1 MQGSLLHLLYNGI
14 SIGSH
19 TCRILYYTCYILESQ
34 LGLLHAGFSF
44 TPPLQVN
51 LYWESPDL
59 LYKGISI
66 ESTYT
71 ENSLVDHG
79 HKGISFGTATCRIPY
94 LTSYIR
100 PTMYVKSSL
109 SAPLY
114 GDSHMFTWPKAH
126 MPSCPCT
133 QTDGLTCIHA
143 YSLVPTCIGTM
154 IYSSRSLLCPLRRPP
169 HTQKKHAYIYI
180 YIYPCIHM
188 YIYIYI
194 YICSLIYV

>member
-1 MQGSLLHLLYNGI
+1 M
-14 SIGSH
+14 
-19 TCRILYYTCYILESQ
+19 
-34 LGLLHAGFSF
+34 
-44 TPPLQVN
+44 
-51 LYWESPDL
+51 
-59 LYKGISI
+59 
-66 ESTYT
+66 
-71 ENSLVDHG
+71 DHG
-79 HKGISFGTATCRIPY
+79 HKGISFGTPTCRIPY

-109 SAPLY
+109 LAPLY

-169 HTQKKHAYIYI
+169 HTKHTHTYIYI
-180 YIYPCIHM
+180 YTHIYTCAA
-188 YIYIYI
+188 YAYTLKTIYLHQASGKEQQHTNIGI
-194 YICSLIYV
+194 